1 MALNNYENVTEII
14 GKQYHFFAHILSVDK
29 SHIPIQV
36 GSYLIT
42 IYISHYSAFSINS
55 ANSLYSCHI
64 KSTIY
69 FLHINEII
77 ENEVNTGLA
86 LRYVTWALPW
96 GLWVSFLL
104 LYGLREPSTAE
115 HPVSDQLHRLTLTG
129 MRCSARQHIC
139 CSSIVCCVA
148 DTLAKYWWYKW
159 SNSTRVKYFRLGVL
173 YLKLCV
179 LTNAWNQIFKES

>member
-55 ANSLYSCHI
+55 VNSLYSCHI

-86 LRYVTWALPW
+86 LRYVT
-96 GLWVSFLL
+96 
-104 LYGLREPSTAE
+104 
-115 HPVSDQLHRLTLTG
+115 
-129 MRCSARQHIC
+129 
-139 CSSIVCCVA
+139 
-148 DTLAKYWWYKW
+148 
-159 SNSTRVKYFRLGVL
+159 
-173 YLKLCV
+173 
-179 LTNAWNQIFKES
+179 

>member
-1 MALNNYENVTEII
+1 MALNNYENVTAII

-104 LYGLREPSTAE
+104 LYGLRETSVSATVDCRASSLGSTA
-115 HPVSDQLHRLTLTG
+115 P
-129 MRCSARQHIC
+129 
-139 CSSIVCCVA
+139 
-148 DTLAKYWWYKW
+148 
-159 SNSTRVKYFRLGVL
+159 SNSYRDALVGSST
-173 YLKLCV
+173 YLL
-179 LTNAWNQIFKES
+179 

>member
-29 SHIPIQV
+29 SHILIQV

-55 ANSLYSCHI
+55 ANSLHSCHI

-104 LYGLREPSTAE
+104 LYGLRETSVSATVDCRASSLGSTA
-115 HPVSDQLHRLTLTG
+115 P
-129 MRCSARQHIC
+129 
-139 CSSIVCCVA
+139 
-148 DTLAKYWWYKW
+148 
-159 SNSTRVKYFRLGVL
+159 SNSYRDALFGSST
-173 YLKLCV
+173 YLL
-179 LTNAWNQIFKES
+179 

>member
-42 IYISHYSAFSINS
+42 IYISHYSPFSINS

-86 LRYVTWALPW
+86 LRYVT
-96 GLWVSFLL
+96 
-104 LYGLREPSTAE
+104 
-115 HPVSDQLHRLTLTG
+115 
-129 MRCSARQHIC
+129 
-139 CSSIVCCVA
+139 
-148 DTLAKYWWYKW
+148 
-159 SNSTRVKYFRLGVL
+159 
-173 YLKLCV
+173 
-179 LTNAWNQIFKES
+179 